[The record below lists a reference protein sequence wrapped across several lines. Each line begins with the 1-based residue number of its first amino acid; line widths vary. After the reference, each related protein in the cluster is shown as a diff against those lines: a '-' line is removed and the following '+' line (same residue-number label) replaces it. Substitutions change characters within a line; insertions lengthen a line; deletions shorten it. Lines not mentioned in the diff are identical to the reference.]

1 MTADSLSPLLPRLID
16 VGVAHVPLLSALHG
30 ACFEDGW
37 RPQTFHSLIHAGGVF
52 GFLAMDGRERPL
64 GFALCRITVGE
75 GEILTLG
82 VLREARQ
89 RGVGKLLLSGVC
101 ARLAAFGG
109 HVLFLEV
116 AESNKPATG
125 LYDSFGFQQVGK
137 RKDYYTHLDGS
148 REAALVMRRDLLG

>member
-1 MTADSLSPLLPRLID
+1 MTTGSLSPLPPRLID
-16 VGVAHVPLLSALHG
+16 LGVAHVPLLSALHG
-30 ACFEDGW
+30 ACFEAGW
-37 RPQTFHSLIHAGGVF
+37 RPQTFLDLMQAGGVF
-52 GFLAMDGRERPL
+52 GFLALDWRERPL

-101 ARLAAFGG
+101 ARLAVLGG

-125 LYDSFGFQQVGK
+125 LYESFGFQQVGK
-137 RKDYYTHLDGS
+137 RKDYYAHLDGS